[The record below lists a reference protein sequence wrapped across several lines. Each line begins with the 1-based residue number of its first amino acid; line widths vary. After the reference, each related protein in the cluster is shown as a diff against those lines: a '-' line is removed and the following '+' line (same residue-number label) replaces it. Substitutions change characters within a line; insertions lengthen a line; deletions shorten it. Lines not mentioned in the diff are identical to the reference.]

1 MGKGRQTGLQIL
13 ERIEALGRFKF
24 DCMGSERNT
33 PYVGVKS
40 IGEILQRQGD
50 LTKAIAN
57 GTFTDETIKLLCSE
71 LERINKFLQEAFKS
85 YGTTQPEFTTT
96 TEPNDEKELLI
107 ELQSIN
113 KLFKS
118 FDNNGNKRS
127 IG

>member
-1 MGKGRQTGLQIL
+1 VW
-13 ERIEALGRFKF
+13 
-24 DCMGSERNT
+24 C
-33 PYVGVKS
+33 KS

-85 YGTTQPEFTTT
+85 YGTTHPERNDATTD
-96 TEPNDEKELLI
+96 PNDEKELLI